1 MLIVLLLPCRLFE
14 PKISWWVALKSL
26 SALRSSALP
35 RRVGCL
41 ALAEVVPRENRRG
54 VCVTWCETLTSGIAL
69 RGDFETQNS
78 SGRIREW
85 HESLLLAA
93 LVDLKPQE
101 SACAFDSVAWWG
113 FADVVV
119 AQGGNSITK
128 SLGIETAWPRA
139 QEGDERR
146 EPKQQGQGQGQG
158 QGGGQQG
165 GGIGNNS
172 ARRQHQPAEA
182 QDAAATP

>member
-1 MLIVLLLPCRLFE
+1 
-14 PKISWWVALKSL
+14 
-26 SALRSSALP
+26 
-35 RRVGCL
+35 
-41 ALAEVVPRENRRG
+41 
-54 VCVTWCETLTSGIAL
+54 
-69 RGDFETQNS
+69 
-78 SGRIREW
+78 
-85 HESLLLAA
+85 
-93 LVDLKPQE
+93 
-101 SACAFDSVAWWG
+101 
-113 FADVVV
+113 V

-158 QGGGQQG
+158 GGQQG

>member
-1 MLIVLLLPCRLFE
+1 M
-14 PKISWWVALKSL
+14 
-26 SALRSSALP
+26 
-35 RRVGCL
+35 
-41 ALAEVVPRENRRG
+41 
-54 VCVTWCETLTSGIAL
+54 
-69 RGDFETQNS
+69 
-78 SGRIREW
+78 
-85 HESLLLAA
+85 AA
-93 LVDLKPQE
+93 LMDLKPQGL
-101 SACAFDSVAWWG
+101 SIRLSVAWWG

-119 AQGGNSITK
+119 AQGRNSITK

>member
-1 MLIVLLLPCRLFE
+1 
-14 PKISWWVALKSL
+14 
-26 SALRSSALP
+26 
-35 RRVGCL
+35 
-41 ALAEVVPRENRRG
+41 
-54 VCVTWCETLTSGIAL
+54 
-69 RGDFETQNS
+69 
-78 SGRIREW
+78 
-85 HESLLLAA
+85 
-93 LVDLKPQE
+93 
-101 SACAFDSVAWWG
+101 
-113 FADVVV
+113 V

>member
-1 MLIVLLLPCRLFE
+1 M
-14 PKISWWVALKSL
+14 
-26 SALRSSALP
+26 
-35 RRVGCL
+35 
-41 ALAEVVPRENRRG
+41 
-54 VCVTWCETLTSGIAL
+54 TLTFGIAL
-69 RGDFETQNS
+69 RGDFETQIS
-78 SGRIREW
+78 SDRIREW
-85 HESLLLAA
+85 HESLPLAV
-93 LVDLKPQE
+93 LVVDLKPQE
-101 SACAFDSVAWWG
+101 SACPFDSVAWWG

-158 QGGGQQG
+158 GGQQG